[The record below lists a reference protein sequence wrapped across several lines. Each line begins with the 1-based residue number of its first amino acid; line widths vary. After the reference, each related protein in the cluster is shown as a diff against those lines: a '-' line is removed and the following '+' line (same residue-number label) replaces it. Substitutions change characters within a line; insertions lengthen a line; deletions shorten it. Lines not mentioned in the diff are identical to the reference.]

1 MTRPTHPPSV
11 HPSPPS
17 PSPRLRMGGL
27 GERLTERLAARDTA
41 RLSRATERGAD
52 RQAAR
57 LAQDGMPRL
66 SGWGA
71 AGPAAGRRRPLR
83 LPPLVATTAQLC
95 VAYPWAADPG
105 LGVGGP
111 VIGIDALSG
120 GLFAFAPH
128 ELYRAGLLTAPNIC
142 VTGSLGSAKSALAKS
157 LMLRL
162 EPFGVPCA
170 VVDRKDEYGPIAELI
185 GMELLRVGA
194 GLGARLNPLQGQR
207 PQAGQP
213 DQEWWSQQRSQRLL
227 LLEGLLEV
235 QLARILQPAEKTLL
249 AFALDAVTGA
259 GEASPSRRV
268 EPALGPLA
276 AAAADPTR
284 WQHRLVEVGYPLD
297 QFQVDARAA
306 RLALAEL
313 VTGSLS
319 NLFARDVQEATRIR
333 LGVRGICVDIS
344 AVRQSGAAA
353 VLAVACAQAALEA
366 ELADPRTPAS
376 LCVVDEL
383 ALLVASPALA
393 ARLRER
399 LKLTRA
405 TGTANILIFHR
416 FSELEQLGGAGSEH
430 ARTAR
435 GLIEDCGVRIS
446 YAQPHGSQAQAQE
459 WMGLSDTATEL
470 LGHLR
475 PGVAVW
481 AIGDRVTV
489 VAHQLSRVEYDAVQ
503 THSRMHQRPD
513 RAGLDETEFQ
523 RRLNLVRAQ
532 GVAS

>member
-1 MTRPTHPPSV
+1 MS
-11 HPSPPS
+11 
-17 PSPRLRMGGL
+17 RLRIPSSTPQLPPRAGRGR
-27 GERLTERLAARDTA
+27 ERLTDRLTDRLVARDAARFARREERAAAREARRLAR
-41 RLSRATERGAD
+41 
-52 RQAAR
+52 
-57 LAQDGMPRL
+57 DGMPRL

-111 VIGIDALSG
+111 LIGIDALSG
-120 GLFAFAPH
+120 GLIAFAPH
-128 ELYRAGLLTAPNIC
+128 ELYRAGVVTAPNIC
-142 VTGSLGSAKSALAKS
+142 VTGALGTAKSALAKC
-157 LMLRL
+157 LAVRL
-162 EPFGVPCA
+162 EPFGVPAA
-170 VVDRKDEYGPIAELI
+170 VVDRRNEYEPVARLI
-185 GMELLRVGA
+185 GMERLRVGA

-207 PQAGQP
+207 RRD
-213 DQEWWSQQRSQRLL
+213 DQQELEWWSQQRSQRLL
-227 LLEGLLEV
+227 LVEGLLEV
-235 QLARILQPAEKTLL
+235 QLGRALQPAEKTLL
-249 AFALDAVTGA
+249 AYALDAVTGA
-259 GEASPSRRV
+259 DDTSPSRRA
-268 EPALGPLA
+268 EPALGPLSA
-276 AAAADPTR
+276 AAVDPTR
-284 WQHRLVEVGYPLD
+284 WQHRLAEVGYPLE

-319 NLFARDVQEATRIR
+319 TLFARDAHEATRIR
-333 LGVRGICVDIS
+333 LGERGTCVDIS
-344 AVRQSGAAA
+344 AVRQSGTAA

-376 LCVVDEL
+376 LCVLDEL

-435 GLIEDCGVRIS
+435 GLVEDCGVRIS

-459 WMGLSDTATEL
+459 WMGLSDAATEL

-475 PGVAVW
+475 PGVGVW

-489 VAHQLSRVEYDAVQ
+489 VAHQLSSVEYDVVQ
-503 THSRMHQRPD
+503 THSRMYQQPD
-513 RAGLDETEFQ
+513 RAGLDDTELQ
-523 RRLNLVRAQ
+523 RRLDLVRAQ
-532 GVAS
+532 GVRS